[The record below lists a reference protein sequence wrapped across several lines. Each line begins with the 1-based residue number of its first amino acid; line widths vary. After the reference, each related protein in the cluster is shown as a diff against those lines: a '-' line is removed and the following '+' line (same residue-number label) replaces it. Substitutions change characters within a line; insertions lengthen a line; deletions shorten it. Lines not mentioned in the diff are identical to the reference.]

1 MLLYMITHIF
11 TDKDVH
17 KSPPLDLVG
26 WFTLCPTNG
35 PTSDLVPIHRQ
46 FLKHNESSILVT
58 VQPDDVASTNAGENG
73 GKLPIAVYESVSEL
87 ETNGENAMQ
96 VDGDEKTDIKF
107 RTIPFSIETD
117 ETEMIAMDYIAKGAG
132 SAAAIPSEPNSVN
145 SSAPDKKGKKRA
157 DAGQVEKDKAVSQP
171 EASPLNTDEEDQIA
185 AITTR
190 ANSVRMLQ
198 SRIGLMSN
206 FLTSLP
212 PSQLSDS
219 ASHASLDPAYLPHLR
234 NIQGLLTR
242 LSLATPPDTAK
253 PLANGDGALSSAH
266 QDQADDVALSSL
278 LADLT
283 HDLQALEEM
292 GRKFSTVQ
300 HAKTSRN
307 KTKSPHGAGALGSE
321 EQDMRP
327 SASVLDGLLS

>member
-1 MLLYMITHIF
+1 MIAHTL

-17 KSPPLDLVG
+17 KSPPLDVVG
-26 WFTLCPTNG
+26 WFTVCQTNG
-35 PTSDLVPIHRQ
+35 PTADLVPIHRQ
-46 FLKHNESSILVT
+46 FLKYNESAVLVT
-58 VQPDDVASTNAGENG
+58 VHPGDVASTSTGETG
-73 GKLPIAVYESVSEL
+73 GKLPIAVYEAVIEL
-87 ETNGENAMQ
+87 ETTGDNAMQ

-132 SAAAIPSEPNSVN
+132 SAAAIPSEPTSVN
-145 SSAPDKKGKKRA
+145 SAGLDKKGKKRA
-157 DAGQVEKDKAVSQP
+157 DAGQVDKDKAASHSDT
-171 EASPLNTDEEDQIA
+171 SPLNTEEEDQIA

-198 SRIGLMSN
+198 ARIGLMSN

-212 PSQLSDS
+212 PSPLSTPTS
-219 ASHASLDPAYLPHLR
+219 PASLDPAYLPHLR

-242 LSLATPPDTAK
+242 LSLATPPDTTK
-253 PLANGDGALSSAH
+253 PLANGDGALSSAY
-266 QDQADDVALSSL
+266 QAQADDVSLSSL
-278 LADLT
+278 LANLT
-283 HDLQALEEM
+283 EDLQALEEM

-307 KTKSPHGAGALGSE
+307 KNKITHSTGAHGGE
-321 EQDMRP
+321 EHDMRP
-327 SASVLDGLLS
+327 SASVLDSLLS